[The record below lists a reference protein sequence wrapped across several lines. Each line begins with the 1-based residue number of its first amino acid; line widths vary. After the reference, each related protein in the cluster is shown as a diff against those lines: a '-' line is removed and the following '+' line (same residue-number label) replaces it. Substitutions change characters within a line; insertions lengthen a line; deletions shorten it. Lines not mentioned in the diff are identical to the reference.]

1 MSVNRRE
8 LIQMTDDEMHA
19 FIEEQKSLQVSCIGA
34 DGWPHLTTL
43 WFAVVDQKI
52 VFETYTRSQKI
63 LNLRRNPNITL
74 LLEDGIVYEKLRG
87 VMIKGMARLES
98 KPENVEKYKNGKDK
112 LFGFFV
118 GEAMKLSKGKANPKV
133 LNELLKSKLNT

>member
-52 VFETYTRSQKI
+52 VLKPIRA
-63 LNLRRNPNITL
+63 LR
-74 LLEDGIVYEKLRG
+74 
-87 VMIKGMARLES
+87 
-98 KPENVEKYKNGKDK
+98 KY
-112 LFGFFV
+112 
-118 GEAMKLSKGKANPKV
+118 
-133 LNELLKSKLNT
+133 